1 MTKKTE
7 PKKRSPLFA
16 KKETGDTEPE
26 KKSFAS
32 LFAKK
37 ETGDAEP
44 EKKSFASLFAKKE
57 KPVFEE
63 PPQVLELPPFETE
76 YEVVDRYWLTPPY
89 AYANLYRDHYGHIHY
104 QMVEPKLTEKE
115 LVVLEE
121 SYEQL
126 KTVLVYDEVRKRG
139 EFSLDREVVREI
151 ITGFDPKITPERRD
165 TLLYYLNRN
174 TMGYGRLDALLHD
187 ERIEDITCNGAGIPL
202 FLYHRRFK

>member
-7 PKKRSPLFA
+7 PKKRSSLFAKKEAGDREPEKKSFASLFAKKETGDREPEKKSFASLFA

-89 AYANLYRDHYGHIHY
+89 AYANLYRDNYGHVHY

-115 LVVLEE
+115 FVGL
-121 SYEQL
+121 
-126 KTVLVYDEVRKRG
+126 
-139 EFSLDREVVREI
+139 F
-151 ITGFDPKITPERRD
+151 
-165 TLLYYLNRN
+165 
-174 TMGYGRLDALLHD
+174 
-187 ERIEDITCNGAGIPL
+187 ED
-202 FLYHRRFK
+202 Y